1 MTKLMKA
8 SATVTKSKFT
18 ATVLQT
24 HAKFKKDAE
33 AEVDPLTATWTD
45 EHHDKPMLISNYPPN
60 KSF

>member
-1 MTKLMKA
+1 MTKLMKGA
-8 SATVTKSKFT
+8 AAQQKSKLA